1 MKINRIAAR
10 LMVAVLSFALIGAIT
25 ECEASRIIETRED
38 GRREAPPIPPPTPYV
53 AIPQVSPNG
62 EYIIFEYH
70 GSIFSVRTNATRL
83 LRIPDAPS
91 APDFFM
97 RDFSPDISP
106 DGSRVVY
113 RTFRYH
119 TGGLLPWNR
128 RYSYEI
134 ATSKPDGGDAKR
146 ITKDEHGNVNPVWSP
161 DGSRIAFVSH
171 RGESAPTDAPPAPG
185 IYTVGSD
192 GSDEKLVA
200 LGGRNRGTTPEPVW
214 SPDGR
219 YIAFRDYDHDY
230 SDEEGASTFQYF
242 LAVVGVDGSGFRKVA
257 KSDSVI
263 SMPAW
268 SPDSRRIAFRAP
280 EDGMTSTALYTFDV
294 YEDAARKIFASTF
307 ASHPRRGHEFEMFD
321 YRASW
326 TADGDE
332 IVFYGNA
339 PDLGFHMVKADGTDF
354 RSLPIPLGDDAEEWG
369 YASGLGWTLDGSRLV
384 ILHLRALTP
393 FRQEHEHGDV
403 VLRSINLDGTGETV
417 LARHA
422 FGEIVSENSGW
433 ESQAPDCASGTAVP
447 DPQFNTGL
455 VRDCEILLSAR
466 DALAGEGASLNWQ
479 PHNYIGSWTG
489 VRLDSLS
496 RRVERLE
503 FHHSLG
509 DGQSLSG
516 SMPAEIGE
524 LTELKIIDIPSQSL
538 SGEIPP
544 ELGNLAKLER
554 LLLIRNRLSGSI
566 PPELGNLANLEELY
580 LAENQLTGSVP
591 PELGNLKNLKNLTLH
606 TNNLSGCLPA
616 WLTDNPNLSV
626 AVYLEPC

>member
-1 MKINRIAAR
+1 MNVNRIAAL
-10 LMVAVLSFALIGAIT
+10 LMVAMLGFVLTGSVT
-25 ECEASRIIETRED
+25 ECEARKAVEMRESGQQRED
-38 GRREAPPIPPPTPYV
+38 PPTAPYV
-53 AIPQVSPNG
+53 TIPRVSPNG
-62 EYIIFEYH
+62 EYVLFDYR
-70 GSIFSVRTNATRL
+70 GSVFSVGRDATRL
-83 LRIPDAPS
+83 LRIPDGPS
-91 APDFFM
+91 APSFFM
-97 RDFSPDISP
+97 GDSSPDISP

-113 RTFRYH
+113 NTYRYH

-128 RYSYEI
+128 RYNYEI
-134 ATSKPDGGDAKR
+134 STSKPDGSDAKR
-146 ITKDEHGNVNPVWSP
+146 VTRNEYGDFDPVWSP
-161 DGSRIAFVSH
+161 DGKRIAFVSR
-171 RGESAPTDAPPAPG
+171 RGEPAPG
-185 IYTVGSD
+185 NILSPAGIYTIGSD
-192 GSDEKLVA
+192 GSDERLVA

-219 YIAFRDYDHDY
+219 YIAFRDYDYYYND
-230 SDEEGASTFQYF
+230 DEGVSTFQYF
-242 LAVVGVDGSGFRKVA
+242 LAVVGADGSGFRKVA
-257 KSDSVI
+257 KSDSGI

-268 SPDSRRIAFRAP
+268 SPDSRRIAFRTT
-280 EDGMTSTALYTFDV
+280 EDSMTTTALYTFDV
-294 YEDAARKIFASTF
+294 YEDVTRKVFASTF
-307 ASHPRRGHEFEMFD
+307 ASHPSRGYDLAMFD
-321 YRASW
+321 YRVSW
-326 TADGDE
+326 TADGSE
-332 IVFYGNA
+332 IVFYGRV

-354 RSLPIPLGDDAEEWG
+354 RSLPIPLGDAAEKMVG
-369 YASGLGWTLDGSRLV
+369 AQSGLGWTLDGSRLI
-384 ILHLRALTP
+384 ILHTLTP
-393 FRQEHEHGDV
+393 FRQGYEHGDV
-403 VLRSINLDGTGETV
+403 VLRTINLDGTGETV
-417 LARHA
+417 LARYA
-422 FGEIVSENSGW
+422 FGEIVAENSGW
-433 ESQAPDCASGTAVP
+433 ENQAPDCASGTAVP

-466 DALAGEGASLNWQ
+466 DALAGEGARLNWQ

-516 SMPAEIGE
+516 SIPAEIGE
-524 LTELKIIDIPSQSL
+524 LTELKSIDIPSQSL

-606 TNNLSGCLPA
+606 TNDLSGCLPA
-616 WLTDNPNLSV
+616 WLTDNQNLSV
-626 AVYLEPC
+626 AVYLDPC